1 MVSKNNRVQK
11 MAQAAERQS
20 HFGIRKLTVGA
31 ASVLLGTTLWL
42 GNNANVANADTKADN
57 NDADKAQNS
66 ENAVVNTQKVDK
78 VVVDA
83 SNASQ
88 STETTDQTQES
99 SDQSQS
105 ADQAVK
111 SNDENTADQK
121 VAEATQNA
129 QTHIEKATEN
139 TENKKAEITSS
150 QADEKA
156 QAQKIESAAQNG
168 QKTADET
175 NNKKD
180 DINAGALKGAEK
192 AEDTTNT
199 DLQTKLDEANK
210 KATSTADSKETKADA
225 TTTTLNTAQLSELG
239 KANAALKNQL
249 GASLVSWDDILSG
262 IGQAGSA
269 ISGAINDANAAKTND
284 AINEAEK
291 NFKTVDNAMD
301 LLSAANSWDSSIQG
315 VNLKGNINLT
325 GDLNLT
331 KNFIIHGLDGAT
343 LTLNGGSGSISN
355 NAILTLDNVTVNGS
369 VGGSGKTQIK
379 GTVTSNVGSNT
390 SSKANFEG
398 SGVEVLNDATLTI
411 NRAAVGDGINLA
423 DGSTVKV
430 DDNATLNI
438 NTNTNGATDTA
449 RYHNAGVFMEKGG
462 NFLTGRNSTVNL
474 NTSIGQGIAIGA
486 GRPNSTDKDRFG
498 GYGTGQ
504 SRQAGPTNVIL
515 GDHTTFNFTGRD
527 GIILGNNSNFTTG
540 DYSNVHF
547 ENKGRGVALDL
558 ANDSNINVSDHSVL
572 YLHSVGKTSSSG
584 PSGSYDGYNYVG
596 VNERGNITVGE
607 YATFRVILE
616 GRGDNAWDDVVSL
629 DSRSSSSNAAFTSK
643 KGATVDIRDDNTN
656 FYAELISFPLGNA
669 NSRVD
674 IQDPL
679 YVNLQRYSNGGE
691 TTGWMPVGGDE
702 INDTSSQYTSNLIYM
717 GGTKGVVNI
726 GGSNYVVYQR
736 IKSNGSKQLWLNVNS
751 VSIPM
756 NGFQTLDPYNN
767 NANPDLSINGIGLTG
782 GIRANQV
789 HNYNGS
795 PLTGKNAPAYG
806 ISTQRASHQIWF
818 PHSTTTEASGTHKNI
833 IKYVYEDGTPVTDA
847 SGNPIVKTQELDLDR
862 QIELD
867 LTPDALNKVQEY
879 ASTHSSDETLEF
891 LKNNYAVS
899 KDSGWQ
905 ITNAVNTSKE
915 NPYSE
920 VDSPVLDGYTATIQS
935 TNAPGVT
942 VGANGSSVTAK
953 FQMPTEGVVE
963 NGQLTDDFKNKG
975 ITGLPENYETV
986 VVYKKGPAE
995 QTVTV
1000 KYYDDTTNTELTS
1013 YDKTITGVPGSD
1025 LNYTTQ
1031 PSITDLEN
1039 KGYDLVSDS
1048 FTSANLD
1055 GKMPENGGNYE
1066 VHVKHGTVP
1075 VNPTNPGKPGE
1086 PINPNDPDG
1095 PKYPDDTSATS
1106 LTKDVTRT
1114 IKYVD
1119 NTGKEVAPSVD
1130 QKATFT
1136 QSGVLDKVTGEW
1148 VTPLTWSEDQT
1159 VKAVT
1164 SPTVDGYHVVNV
1176 DRDADGNNVAQAT
1189 LTHNDSDYTV
1199 VVTYAPDEKPA
1210 TGKVVYIDDTT
1221 GTTLQTDPLKG
1232 EAGDPINYTTQ
1243 STIKDYEDKGYEF
1256 VSSNFKDGDET
1267 FKEGDANNFEVH
1279 LKHGT
1284 VPVTPENPGKPGEP
1298 INPNDPDGPK
1308 YPDDTSATSL
1318 TKDVTR
1324 TIKYVDNTGK
1334 EVSSPVTETVHFTA
1348 KGVLD
1353 KVTGEWVTPLTWSE
1367 DQTFA
1372 AQKTPVVQ
1380 NYHVTGVD
1388 RDSNDNVNVDS
1399 ATVNHD
1405 ANDYTVI
1412 VTYAPNGHIIPVD
1425 KTTGDPIP
1433 GQDHPQF
1440 PTDPNDPSKVDNGEK
1455 PSVPGY
1461 RPETGKPGDPVEPD
1475 SQDPSKDVEVPYVK
1489 DDTQVSGQQTVH
1501 YVDSEGNK
1509 LLPDQVNDRVEFTKD
1524 GATGKWNEDSYKYK
1538 DATAPVIEGYV
1549 TSSKT
1554 VEGKTVTPEDPN
1566 AEITIVYN
1574 KVGNI
1579 VPQDPSG
1586 NPIPDP
1592 SDPSKNVPEVPY
1604 KNDPEDPTKVVPNE
1618 PVPDI
1623 PGYTPNVPSVTPED
1637 PTKDTPVIY
1646 NKDKNPA
1653 TGKVVYIDDTTG
1665 TTLQTDPLK
1674 GEAGDPINYTTQS
1687 TIKDYEDKG
1696 YEFVSS
1702 NFTDGKEVFKK
1713 GDVNNFEV
1721 HLKHGIVPVTPE
1733 NPGKPGEPI
1742 NPNDPDGPKYPED
1755 SGKDNLSK
1763 EYTSTLHFQYE
1774 DGTKA
1779 ADDNVQTSTWTRTL
1793 NIDKVTGEILNPD
1806 EAWKSNIDTYKNVNV
1821 PVIDGYVAMTKTKNG
1836 KAVSTYVEGDKAVQE
1851 NLEDTVIYKKIGN
1864 IVPQDPN
1871 GNPIPDPSDPSKN
1884 VPEVPYKNDPNDP
1897 TKVTPNEPVPNIPG
1911 YNPNVP
1917 SVTPED
1923 PTKDTPV
1930 VYTKDDTKVTGTQV
1944 VHYVDDQGNQLRPDE
1959 VNDSFE
1965 FIKNGT
1971 TGKWNEDTHTYKN
1984 ATAPVITGYVTA
1996 AKTVEGKT
2004 VTPEDPNAEITITY
2018 HKVGKI
2024 VPVDPSGKEI
2034 PDAPTPS
2041 YQNDPEDPTKVTP
2054 NEPVPNVPGYRPN
2067 VPSVTPEDP
2076 TKDTPVPY
2084 TKDETPEAK
2093 DQIARVQYIDQDEND
2108 KIITESPELTGKPG
2122 DKIVY
2127 STAETIKKL
2136 VDQGYV
2142 LVNDGFPTDAAFDN
2156 IDGNEQI
2163 FKVVLKHG
2171 TTPVNPSNPGKPGE
2185 PINPNDPDG
2194 PKWPEDTGKDSL
2206 TKEGKQTI
2214 HYTGAGDK
2222 TPKDN
2227 IQDTTF
2233 SHELV
2238 IDNVTGK
2245 IIQDNGWTPDSH
2257 TFTTVDTPV
2266 VDGYHADKKT
2276 AGGKTVTVD
2285 NPEVEETV
2293 TYTENG
2299 KIVPVDP
2306 EGNKIPNVDNPTY
2319 PTDPSDPTKVVP
2331 NEPVPNIPGYTPETP
2346 TVTPNDPGK
2355 DTEVVY
2361 TKPDAD
2367 KGVVNVYV
2375 HDNTTG
2381 ENLDQY
2387 GYTTGNVDA
2396 GTKVN
2401 YDKNSVI
2408 TELTN
2413 KGYKVLNPNEVIP
2426 DEVTKGTQN
2435 ITIYVEH
2442 TTTTVTPDNPGHP
2455 GDPIDPNNPD
2465 GPKYPDGTSLND
2477 LKRTAT
2483 QTVHYTGAGDKT
2495 PKDDVKSFEFTKQIT
2510 FDNVTG
2516 KIIDNGSWNVSSHE
2530 FNRVDTP
2537 VVDGYHAD
2545 KRIAGGMTVTPDN
2558 LKAEETVTYTENGKI
2573 VPVDPNGNKIPNVD
2587 NPTYPTDPSDP
2598 TRVTPNEPVPNIP
2611 GYTPEV
2617 PTVTPDNP
2625 GKDTPVIY
2633 TPIPADKGQVI
2644 VNVHDNTTGK
2654 DLPNYGYD
2662 SGEQEV
2668 GQKVDY
2674 NKNEVIT
2681 DLTNKGYKVINP
2693 DVTIPSEVTKGSQ
2706 VVTIYVEHDTVP
2718 VNPTNPGKPGEPIN
2732 PNDPNGPK
2740 WPSESGNVSKDV
2752 TRTITFVDN
2761 EGKEVH
2767 APVEQTVHFTAQGVI
2782 DKVTGKWTTPLT
2794 WSPAQTVNGQNVP
2807 FVENYHVTS
2816 ISKDGEGTSSI
2827 KSVTLNHDS
2836 DSYKVVVSYEPNG
2849 HIVPV
2854 DPNGNKIPNVDNP
2867 TYPTDPNNP
2876 SKVIPN
2882 EPVPSIPGYTPEV
2895 PTVTPDNP
2903 GKDTPVIYTPIP
2915 ADKGQVIVNVH
2926 DNTTGKDLPNYGY
2939 DSGEQ
2944 EVGQKVDY
2952 NKNDVITELTNK
2964 GYKVI
2969 NPDVTVPSEVTKGS
2983 QVVTI
2988 YVEHT
2993 TTTVTPDNPGHPGDP
3008 IDPNN
3013 PDGPKYPDGTSLD
3026 DLKKTGTQT
3035 IHYTGA
3041 NNKTPKD
3048 NVQSFD
3054 FTKNITFDNVTGEII
3069 DNGSWNVSSHEFGTV
3084 DTPVVDGYHA
3094 DKRTAG
3100 GMTVTPDN
3108 LKAEDTVTY
3117 TENGKIVP
3125 VDPEGNKIPNAST
3138 PTYVTDPNDPT
3149 KVVPDEPVPTIDGYT
3164 PNQNTVTPKD
3174 PGKDTEVVY
3183 TKPDTP
3189 VTPTPEPSVT
3199 TVVGKQTITFVDG
3212 DNNNT
3217 PLRDSDVQTHT
3228 FTITDGVPSEN
3239 SYTFGTV
3246 NVPVIKG
3253 YVAEIKTAGGK
3264 TVTPNDPNAE
3274 VVVVYH
3280 KIGKIVPV
3288 DPDHNPIPG
3297 AETPQ
3302 YKNDPEDPTKVV
3314 PDENV
3319 PIIDGYTPSQ
3329 NTVTPT
3335 DPTKDTEV
3343 VYTKKTTPVE
3353 PDEPDT
3359 PDEPDKPDKPVS
3371 PKPTNHKPAEPNY
3384 NNNIRPH
3391 SENNNWNNNIRPHS
3405 QNGDYSDT
3413 VRPHGETIDE
3423 NGNIIRDGKVV
3434 GYVDKN
3440 GKKHYTTKSTLP
3452 QTGENNNEET
3462 SAAILGAAAAGIGM
3476 IGLAGVKKRR
3486 KKD

>member
-1 MVSKNNRVQK
+1 

-31 ASVLLGTTLWL
+31 ASVLLGTSLWL
-42 GNNANVANADTKADN
+42 GNNADMVKADTNSDN
-57 NDADKAQNS
+57 GEADKAQNS
-66 ENAVVNTQKVDK
+66 ENTIVNTQKVDK

-83 SNASQ
+83 SNDAQSSEATNQSQ
-88 STETTDQTQES
+88 TESNQ
-99 SDQSQS
+99 DQSNQTKS

-111 SNDENTADQK
+111 SNDESADQK
-121 VAEATQNA
+121 VAKATQNA

-156 QAQKIESAAQNG
+156 QAQKIESAAQDG
-168 QKTADET
+168 QKTADKTENKT
-175 NNKKD
+175 N
-180 DINAGALKGAEK
+180 DINAAALKGAEN
-192 AEDTTNT
+192 ATANT
-199 DLQTKLDEANK
+199 DLQAKLDETNK
-210 KATSTADSKETKADA
+210 KATTTDSKDA
-225 TTTTLNTAQLSELG
+225 KVAAETTTLNTAELSELG
-239 KANAALKNQL
+239 KANAALKSQL
-249 GASLVSWDDILSG
+249 GASLVSWDDIISG

-269 ISGAINDANAAKTND
+269 ISGAINNANAAKTND

-291 NFKTVDNAMD
+291 NFKIVDNAMD
-301 LLSAANSWDSSIQG
+301 LLNAASSWDSSIQG

-325 GDLNLT
+325 GDLNLN

-355 NAILTLDNVTVNGS
+355 NAVLTLDNLTINGS

-379 GTVTSNVGSNT
+379 GTVTSNVGTST

-411 NRAAVGDGINLA
+411 NRTAAGDGINLA

-438 NTNTNGATDTA
+438 NNNINGATDSA
-449 RYHNAGVFMEKGG
+449 RYHNAGVFMDKGG
-462 NFLTGRNSTVNL
+462 SFITGRNSTVNL

-486 GRPNSTDKDRFG
+486 GRPGGTDSDRFG
-498 GYGTGQ
+498 GYHDRARN
-504 SRQAGPTNVIL
+504 SGPSLVQL
-515 GDHTTFNFTGRD
+515 GDHSKFNFTGRD
-527 GIILGNNSNFTTG
+527 GIVMGSNANFISG
-540 DYSNVHF
+540 EYSTVRF

-558 ANDSNINVSDHSVL
+558 GNNSNIEISQHSDTL
-572 YLHSVGKTSSSG
+572 FHSVGKTG
-584 PSGSYDGYNYVG
+584 TSGSYDGYNYIG
-596 VNERGNITVGE
+596 VNEGGNITVDE

-616 GRGDNAWDDVVSL
+616 GRGDNPWDDVISL
-629 DSRSSSSNAAFTSK
+629 DTRGSNTSAAFTSK
-643 KGATVDIRDDNTN
+643 TGATIDIRDDNTN
-656 FYAELISFPLGNA
+656 FYAELISFPLGSPKA
-669 NSRVD
+669 RID

-679 YVNLQRYSNGGE
+679 YVNLQRYSAGGE

-702 INDTSSQYTSNLIYM
+702 INNTSSKYTSNLIYM
-717 GGTKGVVNI
+717 GGNQGIVNI
-726 GGSNYVVYQR
+726 GGSDYVVYQR
-736 IKSNGSKQLWLNVNS
+736 IKSDGSKQLWLNVNS

-756 NGFQTLDPYNN
+756 NGFQTKDIWNN
-767 NANPDLSINGIGLTG
+767 NANPDVSINGIGLTG

-789 HNYNGS
+789 HNTNGS
-795 PLTGKNAPAYG
+795 PLTGKDAPYYG

-818 PHSTTTEASGTHKNI
+818 PHSTTTEATGTHKNV

-847 SGNPIVKTQELDLDR
+847 NGNPIVKTQEIDLDR
-862 QIELD
+862 NIELD
-867 LTPDALNKVQEY
+867 LTPDALSKVQEY
-879 ASTHSSDETLEF
+879 ASTHNSDETITF

-905 ITNAVNTSKE
+905 ITNAINTSKD

-942 VGANGSSVTAK
+942 VGANGASVTAK
-953 FQMPTEGVVE
+953 FQIPTDGVVKD
-963 NGQLTDDFKNKG
+963 GQLTDDFKNKG

-986 VVYKKGPAE
+986 VVYKKGPVE
-995 QTVTV
+995 QTVTI

-1013 YDKTITGVPGSD
+1013 YDKTITGAPGSD

-1039 KGYDLVSDS
+1039 KGYELVSDN
-1048 FTSANLD
+1048 FTSANLG
-1055 GKMPENGGNYE
+1055 GKMPENGGNFE
-1066 VHVKHGTVP
+1066 VHLKHGTVP
-1075 VNPTNPGKPGE
+1075 VDPTNPGKPDQ

-1095 PKYPDDTSATS
+1095 PKYPTGTDATN

-1119 NTGKEVAPSVD
+1119 NTGKEVAQSVD

-1148 VTPLTWSEDQT
+1148 ITPLTWSNDQT
-1159 VKAVT
+1159 INAVT

-1176 DRDADGNNVAQAT
+1176 DKDADGNNVAQKT
-1189 LTHNDSDYTV
+1189 LSHNDSDYTV
-1199 VVTYAPDEKPA
+1199 TVTYAPDEKPA

-1221 GTTLQTDPLKG
+1221 GTTLETDPLKG
-1232 EAGDPINYTTQ
+1232 EAGDSINYTTQ
-1243 STIKDYEDKGYEF
+1243 DKIKSYEDKGYEL
-1256 VSSNFKDGDET
+1256 VSNNFTDGEET

-1284 VPVTPENPGKPGEP
+1284 VPVDPTNPGKPDQP

-1308 YPDDTSATSL
+1308 YPTGTDATNL
-1318 TKDVTR
+1318 TKNVTR

-1334 EVSSPVTETVHFTA
+1334 EVHSPVTETVNFTA

-1353 KVTGEWVTPLTWSE
+1353 KVTGEWITPLTWSE

-1372 AQKTPVVQ
+1372 GKKTPVVQ

-1388 RDSNDNVNVDS
+1388 KDSKDNVNVDS

-1405 ANDYTVI
+1405 AKDYTVV

-1440 PTDPNDPSKVDNGEK
+1440 PTDPNDPSKVNNGEK

-1461 RPETGKPGDPVEPD
+1461 RPESGKPGDPVEPD
-1475 SQDPSKDVEVPYVK
+1475 SQDPSKDVNVPYVK

-1509 LLPDQVNDRVEFTKD
+1509 LRPDEVNDRVEFTKD

-1549 TSSKT
+1549 TKTKT
-1554 VEGKTVTPEDPN
+1554 VEGKTVTPENPN
-1566 AEITIVYN
+1566 AEITIIYN
-1574 KVGNI
+1574 KIGNI
-1579 VPQDPSG
+1579 VPQDPNG

-1592 SDPSKNVPEVPY
+1592 SDPSKNVPSVPY

-1665 TTLQTDPLK
+1665 TTLETDPLK
-1674 GEAGDPINYTTQS
+1674 GEAGDPINYTTQDK
-1687 TIKDYEDKG
+1687 IKGYEDKG
-1696 YEFVSS
+1696 YELVSS
-1702 NFTDGKEVFKK
+1702 NFTDGKEIYQK
-1713 GDVNNFEV
+1713 GDGNNFEV
-1721 HLKHGIVPVTPE
+1721 HLKHGIVPVTPTD
-1733 NPGKPGEPI
+1733 PGKPGEPI
-1742 NPNDPDGPKYPED
+1742 NPNDPDGPKYPD
-1755 SGKDNLSK
+1755 GSGKDNLSK

-1779 ADDNVQTSTWTRTL
+1779 ADDNIQTSTWTRTL

-1806 EAWKSNIDTYKNVNV
+1806 EAWKSDIDTYKDVNV
-1821 PVIDGYVAMTKTKNG
+1821 PVIEGYVAMTKTKNG
-1836 KAVSTYVEGDKAVQE
+1836 KAVSTIVAGDKAVQE

-1871 GNPIPDPSDPSKN
+1871 GNPIPDPSDSSKN
-1884 VPEVPYKNDPNDP
+1884 VPEVPYKNDPSDP

-1930 VYTKDDTKVTGTQV
+1930 VYTKDDTKVTGTQI
-1944 VHYVDDQGNQLRPDE
+1944 VHYVDDQGKQLRPDE

-1965 FIKNGT
+1965 FVKNGT
-1971 TGKWNEDTHTYKN
+1971 TGKWNEDTHTYKGAI
-1984 ATAPVITGYVTA
+1984 ATVITGYVTDS
-1996 AKTVEGKT
+1996 KTVAGET
-2004 VTPEDPNAEITITY
+2004 VTPDNPNAEITITY
-2018 HKVGKI
+2018 HKIGKI

-2041 YQNDPEDPTKVTP
+2041 YQNDPDDPTKVVP
-2054 NEPVPNVPGYRPN
+2054 NEPVPNVPSYRPN

-2084 TKDETPEAK
+2084 TKDETPEVK
-2093 DQIARVQYIDQDEND
+2093 VQIAKVQYIDQDEND
-2108 KIITESPELTGKPG
+2108 KIITESSDLTGKPG

-2127 STAETIKKL
+2127 STADTIKKL

-2142 LVNDGFPTDAAFDN
+2142 LVNDGFPADAAFDN

-2163 FKVVLKHG
+2163 FKVVFKHG
-2171 TTPVNPSNPGKPGE
+2171 TTPVTPENPGHPGD

-2194 PKWPEDTGKDSL
+2194 PKWPEGTDKDSL
-2206 TKEGKQTI
+2206 TKQGKQTI

-2222 TPKDN
+2222 TPQDN
-2227 IQDTTF
+2227 VQDTTF
-2233 SHELV
+2233 NHELV
-2238 IDNVTGK
+2238 IDKVTGK
-2245 IIQDNGWTPDSH
+2245 IIKDNGWTPDSH
-2257 TFTTVDTPV
+2257 TFTNVDTPV

-2299 KIVPVDP
+2299 KIVPVDS
-2306 EGNKIPNVDNPTY
+2306 EGNKIPNVPTPTY

-2331 NEPVPNIPGYTPETP
+2331 NEPVPTILGYTPETP

-2355 DTEVVY
+2355 DTEVIY

-2381 ENLDQY
+2381 ENLNQY

-2442 TTTTVTPDNPGHP
+2442 TTTTVTPENPGHP

-2465 GPKYPDGTSLND
+2465 GPKYPDGTDLDN

-2558 LKAEETVTYTENGKI
+2558 LNAEDTVTYTENGKI
-2573 VPVDPNGNKIPNVD
+2573 VPVDPEGNKIPNV
-2587 NPTYPTDPSDP
+2587 PTPQYPTDPSNP

-2611 GYTPEV
+2611 GYTPSV
-2617 PTVTPDNP
+2617 PTVTPTDP
-2625 GKDTPVIY
+2625 GKDTEVIY
-2633 TPIPADKGQVI
+2633 TPIPADKGQVT
-2644 VNVHDNTTGK
+2644 VTVHDNTTGK
-2654 DLPNYGYD
+2654 DIPDYGYN

-2674 NKNEVIT
+2674 NK
-2681 DLTNKGYKVINP
+2681 
-2693 DVTIPSEVTKGSQ
+2693 S
-2706 VVTIYVEHDTVP
+2706 
-2718 VNPTNPGKPGEPIN
+2718 
-2732 PNDPNGPK
+2732 
-2740 WPSESGNVSKDV
+2740 
-2752 TRTITFVDN
+2752 
-2761 EGKEVH
+2761 
-2767 APVEQTVHFTAQGVI
+2767 
-2782 DKVTGKWTTPLT
+2782 
-2794 WSPAQTVNGQNVP
+2794 
-2807 FVENYHVTS
+2807 
-2816 ISKDGEGTSSI
+2816 
-2827 KSVTLNHDS
+2827 
-2836 DSYKVVVSYEPNG
+2836 
-2849 HIVPV
+2849 
-2854 DPNGNKIPNVDNP
+2854 
-2867 TYPTDPNNP
+2867 
-2876 SKVIPN
+2876 
-2882 EPVPSIPGYTPEV
+2882 
-2895 PTVTPDNP
+2895 
-2903 GKDTPVIYTPIP
+2903 
-2915 ADKGQVIVNVH
+2915 
-2926 DNTTGKDLPNYGY
+2926 
-2939 DSGEQ
+2939 
-2944 EVGQKVDY
+2944 
-2952 NKNDVITELTNK
+2952 DVITELTNK

-2969 NPDVTVPSEVTKGS
+2969 NPDVTIPGEITKGS

-3013 PDGPKYPDGTSLD
+3013 PNGPKYPKGTDLD
-3026 DLKKTGTQT
+3026 NLKKTGTQT

-3041 NNKTPKD
+3041 DNKTPKD
-3048 NVQSFD
+3048 NVQTFD
-3054 FTKNITFDNVTGEII
+3054 FTKKITFDNVTGEII
-3069 DNGSWNVSSHEFGTV
+3069 DNGSWNVSSHEFGRV

-3100 GMTVTPDN
+3100 GKTVTPDN
-3108 LKAEDTVTY
+3108 LTAEDTVTY
-3117 TENGKIVP
+3117 TKNGQIIP
-3125 VDPEGNKIPNAST
+3125 VDPNGNRIPNVPT
-3138 PTYVTDPNDPT
+3138 PTYVTDPQDPT
-3149 KVVPDEPVPTIDGYT
+3149 KVVPDEPVPNIPGYT

-3183 TKPDTP
+3183 NKPNTP
-3189 VTPTPEPSVT
+3189 VTPVEPTVT

-3212 DNNNT
+3212 DNNNA
-3217 PLRDSDVQTHT
+3217 PLRDADVQTHT
-3228 FTITDGVPSEN
+3228 FTITDGVSSEK
-3239 SYTFGTV
+3239 SYTFGTI
-3246 NVPVIKG
+3246 NVPVING
-3253 YVAEIKTAGGK
+3253 YVAEVKTAGGK
-3264 TVTPNDPNAE
+3264 TVTPQDPDANIT
-3274 VVVVYH
+3274 VVYH
-3280 KIGKIVPV
+3280 KIGKIIPV
-3288 DPDHNPIPG
+3288 DPNHNPIPG
-3297 AETPQ
+3297 ADTPQ
-3302 YKNDPEDPTKVV
+3302 YKNDLNDPTKVV
-3314 PDENV
+3314 PNEAV
-3319 PIIDGYTPSQ
+3319 PTIDGYTPSQ
-3329 NTVTPT
+3329 STVTPT

-3343 VYTKKTTPVE
+3343 VYTKKTTPVTPTT
-3353 PDEPDT
+3353 PDNNNDIPSPQPHPQT
-3359 PDEPDKPDKPVS
+3359 PDEPQEPQEPETPTTPETPDTDDTVKP
-3371 PKPTNHKPAEPNY
+3371 HKEDVEEP
-3384 NNNIRPH
+3384 
-3391 SENNNWNNNIRPHS
+3391 
-3405 QNGDYSDT
+3405 DTDDT
-3413 VRPHGETIDE
+3413 VRPHAQNEIKHTTSVE
-3423 NGNIIRDGKVV
+3423 PHAATPTPVTNVV
-3434 GYVDKN
+3434 KN
-3440 GKKHYTTKSTLP
+3440 GKSTQTVKTDDKATLP
-3452 QTGENNNEET
+3452 QTGENNSEET
-3462 SAAILGAAAAGIGM
+3462 SAAILGATAAGIGM